1 MLREFAITFS
11 EIGLKKLHIIS
22 LVISLIIFPVT
33 FFVLSK
39 NIDSRAVYGSMID
52 KSNKKIKIR
61 DNKQIYSR

>member
-1 MLREFAITFS
+1 MLKEFAIAFS
-11 EIGLKKLHIIS
+11 EMGLKKLHIIS

-52 KSNKKIKIR
+52 NQLKNK
-61 DNKQIYSR
+61 NQG

>member
-1 MLREFAITFS
+1 MLREFAIAFS
-11 EIGLKKLHIIS
+11 EMGLKKLHIIS

-52 KSNKKIKIR
+52 KSNKK
-61 DNKQIYSR
+61 